1 MYGTRSQI
9 SGHPRCVYVGGR
21 RKWSWERVQRRALE
35 MPLKICFLNLGG
47 YKCSLCKNPCIC
59 TLTIHAVMI
68 CMPKLVWVIF
78 Q

>member
-1 MYGTRSQI
+1 M
-9 SGHPRCVYVGGR
+9 CVCGG
-21 RKWSWERVQRRALE
+21 KEEEVMGESAKESFGDAPKDL
-35 MPLKICFLNLGG
+35 FLNLGG